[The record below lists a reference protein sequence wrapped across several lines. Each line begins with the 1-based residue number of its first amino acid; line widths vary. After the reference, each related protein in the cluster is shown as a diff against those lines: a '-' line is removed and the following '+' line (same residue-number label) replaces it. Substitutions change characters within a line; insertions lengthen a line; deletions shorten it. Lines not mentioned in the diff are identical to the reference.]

1 MKLRTALFFLFLCA
15 ARNVQAGSRT
25 SASYAVAADTAD
37 AAGRRTTSASYT
49 QDASAGAVAG
59 LATGTAPAAVAHSGY
74 AAQLTEAGSLTLTAA
89 PAEVGEGATT
99 QLAMWQ
105 NLDDATLLAIPAASV
120 AWSIG
125 GGPLTGVSTGGVVT
139 AGTVWQDTAATVR
152 GVCLGQ
158 TLTLGLVVKNVSLDN
173 FGTYA
178 ADGMDDA
185 WQMQYF
191 GANNPAAAP
200 QADVSGTGQTNLF
213 KYLAGLNPLD
223 PNSRFTLSIRS
234 VPGQP
239 AQKQLIFAPRLTDRT
254 YTVTSRPALS
264 TGGYAPLANP
274 SAPSDSGPQRT
285 ITDLGAGGAAT
296 FYRVEITK
304 P

>member
-1 MKLRTALFFLFLCA
+1 MKLRTALFFLLLCA
-15 ARNVQAGSRT
+15 ARNLHAGART
-25 SASYAVAADTAD
+25 SASYAVAADTTD

-59 LATGTAPAAVAHSGY
+59 LATGTAPAAVAQSGY
-74 AAQLTEAGSLTLTAA
+74 AAQLTEAGSITLTAA

-105 NLDDATLLAIPAASV
+105 VLDDASILAIPAASV
-120 AWSIG
+120 AWSIA

-139 AGTVWQDTAATVR
+139 AGPVWQDTSATVQ

-200 QADVSGTGQTNLF
+200 HADVSGTGQTNLF

-285 ITDLGAGGAAT
+285 ITDLGAGSAAT

>member
-1 MKLRTALFFLFLCA
+1 MKPAVFLLLFA
-15 ARNVQAGSRT
+15 AQNLHAGSRT

-59 LATGTAPAAVAHSGY
+59 VATGIAPAATAQSGY
-74 AAQLTEAGSLTLTAA
+74 AAQLTEAGSFTLTAA
-89 PAEVGEGATT
+89 PAEVGEGSAT

-105 NLDDATLLAIPAASV
+105 ILDDATALPIPAASV
-120 AWSIG
+120 TWSIAS
-125 GGPLTGVSTGGVVT
+125 GPLTGVSAGGVVT
-139 AGTVWQDTAATVR
+139 AGTVWQDTAATVQ

-158 TLTLGLVVKNVSLDN
+158 TCSLGLVVKNVSLDN
-173 FGTYA
+173 FSTYS
-178 ADGMDDA
+178 ADGIDDA

-200 QADVSGTGQTNLF
+200 NADACGTGETNLF

-223 PNSRFTLSIRS
+223 PNSRFTLTIRS

-239 AQKQLIFAPRLTDRT
+239 AQTQLIFAPRLTDRT

-264 TGGYAPLANP
+264 TGSYAPLANP
-274 SAPSDSGPQRT
+274 SAPRDSGQQRT